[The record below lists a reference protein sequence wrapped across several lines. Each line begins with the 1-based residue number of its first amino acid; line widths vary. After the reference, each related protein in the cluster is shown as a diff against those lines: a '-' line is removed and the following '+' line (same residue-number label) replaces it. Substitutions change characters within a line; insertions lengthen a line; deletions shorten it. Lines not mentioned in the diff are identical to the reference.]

1 MMGML
6 TFVSKRVSGG
16 GLGVVREGL
25 LEEVTSLRPKDGQ
38 KPVLREGE
46 RGLKCVWSGG
56 WGVPDRGTPRG
67 KNLK

>member
-1 MMGML
+1 MM
-6 TFVSKRVSGG
+6 TIKDSERVSGG

-46 RGLKCVWSGG
+46 RGMKYVWSGG
-56 WGVPDRGTPRG
+56 WGVPDRGAPRG
-67 KNLK
+67 KTLK